1 MSVPTATTGCV
12 PITISSSGVISE
24 PPPIPVSPTRMPTP
38 NPKTMI
44 SGSMAASQNSTDPI
58 EFLSFT

>member
-1 MSVPTATTGCV
+1 M
-12 PITISSSGVISE
+12 TISSSGVISE

-58 EFLSFT
+58 DFLSFA